1 MFCRSASLY
10 LHKKQKQTDMAKL
23 SQIRRLAILINKL
36 SAVRYVPTDAL
47 VAHVEN
53 TLALYDNKDS
63 NYSQR
68 TMQRDFGLID
78 EMFGIVIRN
87 DKSRGYYIAELDEMT
102 DNYKELLLN
111 FELLSSINTDS
122 VLQKYVLAE
131 HRQNAIR
138 HELIAPLLKAIRK
151 RNPIE
156 FDYTLV
162 RHNGKIVHKRLM
174 PHFLKESQYR
184 WYLIGY
190 DTDGKLKSF
199 GVDRISAINILEDT
213 QFLRD
218 EHIDIPSLFRE
229 SYGIWNNPEDPVEE
243 IVLKYDSVD
252 GAFVKTLPLHHSQQI
267 LSEDETGIT
276 VKLRLRITNDF
287 VMELL
292 SHSRS
297 VEVVAPHTLRTRLYD
312 TLRQA
317 AERNKPIET
326 ECD

>member
-1 MFCRSASLY
+1 
-10 LHKKQKQTDMAKL
+10 
-23 SQIRRLAILINKL
+23 
-36 SAVRYVPTDAL
+36 
-47 VAHVEN
+47 
-53 TLALYDNKDS
+53 
-63 NYSQR
+63 
-68 TMQRDFGLID
+68 MQCDFGLID

-131 HRQNAIR
+131 HRRNAIR

-156 FDYTLV
+156 FDYTLI

-199 GVDRISAINILEDT
+199 GVDRISAINILED
-213 QFLRD
+213 
-218 EHIDIPSLFRE
+218 IPSLFRD

-292 SHSRS
+292 SRSRS
-297 VEVVAPHTLRTRLYD
+297 VEVVAPHTLRTRY
-312 TLRQA
+312 A
-317 AERNKPIET
+317 ATSRRTKQT
-326 ECD
+326 Y

>member
-1 MFCRSASLY
+1 
-10 LHKKQKQTDMAKL
+10 MAKL

-131 HRQNAIR
+131 HRRNAIR

-267 LSEDETGIT
+267 LSEDKTGIT

-292 SHSRS
+292 SRSRS
-297 VEVVAPHTLRTRLYD
+297 VEVIKPYSLRKRLYD
-312 TLRQA
+312 TYVKA
-317 AERNKPIET
+317 AAHNTPENHE
-326 ECD
+326 

>member
-1 MFCRSASLY
+1 
-10 LHKKQKQTDMAKL
+10 MAKL

-53 TLALYDNKDS
+53 ILALYDNKDS

-87 DKSRGYYIAELDEMT
+87 DKSRGYYIAELDKMT

-190 DTDGKLKSF
+190 DTDSKLKSF

-218 EHIDIPSLFRE
+218 EHIYPLPLSGKLRDMEQSRRPGRGYHTQIRLGRWSFRE
-229 SYGIWNNPEDPVEE
+229 NTTPAS
-243 IVLKYDSVD
+243 L
-252 GAFVKTLPLHHSQQI
+252 ATTTLRRRNRYHRQTAIAHYQ
-267 LSEDETGIT
+267 
-276 VKLRLRITNDF
+276 RLRHGTAFPQPIGRGNRATH
-287 VMELL
+287 LA
-292 SHSRS
+292 HSPIRYAATS
-297 VEVVAPHTLRTRLYD
+297 RRTKQTY
-312 TLRQA
+312 
-317 AERNKPIET
+317 
-326 ECD
+326 

>member
-1 MFCRSASLY
+1 
-10 LHKKQKQTDMAKL
+10 
-23 SQIRRLAILINKL
+23 
-36 SAVRYVPTDAL
+36 
-47 VAHVEN
+47 
-53 TLALYDNKDS
+53 
-63 NYSQR
+63 
-68 TMQRDFGLID
+68 MQRDFGLID

-218 EHIDIPSLFRE
+218 EHINIPALFRE
-229 SYGIWNNPEDPVEE
+229 SYGIWNNPEDPVED
-243 IVLKYDSVD
+243 IILKYDSVD

-267 LSEDETGIT
+267 LSEDKTGIT

-292 SHSRS
+292 SRSRS
-297 VEVVAPHTLRTRLYD
+297 VEVVAPHTLRTLS
-312 TLRQA
+312 L
-317 AERNKPIET
+317 IHI
-326 ECD
+326 

>member
-1 MFCRSASLY
+1 
-10 LHKKQKQTDMAKL
+10 MAKL

-47 VAHVEN
+47 IAHVEN

-122 VLQKYVLAE
+122 ILQKYVLAE
-131 HRQNAIR
+131 HRRNAIR

-218 EHIDIPSLFRE
+218 EHIDIPSLFRD
-229 SYGIWNNPEDPVEE
+229 SYGIGHWGGRYIWQIKNSGNLLLCWKPTPDEDPE
-243 IVLKYDSVD
+243 
-252 GAFVKTLPLHHSQQI
+252 A
-267 LSEDETGIT
+267 
-276 VKLRLRITNDF
+276 
-287 VMELL
+287 
-292 SHSRS
+292 
-297 VEVVAPHTLRTRLYD
+297 
-312 TLRQA
+312 
-317 AERNKPIET
+317 IET
-326 ECD
+326 ALIARFKEQHGGHRPFANLKD

>member
-1 MFCRSASLY
+1 
-10 LHKKQKQTDMAKL
+10 
-23 SQIRRLAILINKL
+23 
-36 SAVRYVPTDAL
+36 
-47 VAHVEN
+47 
-53 TLALYDNKDS
+53 
-63 NYSQR
+63 
-68 TMQRDFGLID
+68 
-78 EMFGIVIRN
+78 
-87 DKSRGYYIAELDEMT
+87 
-102 DNYKELLLN
+102 
-111 FELLSSINTDS
+111 
-122 VLQKYVLAE
+122 
-131 HRQNAIR
+131 
-138 HELIAPLLKAIRK
+138 
-151 RNPIE
+151 
-156 FDYTLV
+156 
-162 RHNGKIVHKRLM
+162 M

-213 QFLRD
+213 HFLRD

-267 LSEDETGIT
+267 LSEDKTGIT

-292 SHSRS
+292 SRSRS

-312 TLRQA
+312 TLD
-317 AERNKPIET
+317 KPPNET
-326 ECD
+326 NLLKQSATKYRKSLTIRIKYNTPRLVITKNILYLCLVWFIHMT

>member
-1 MFCRSASLY
+1 
-10 LHKKQKQTDMAKL
+10 MAKL

-131 HRQNAIR
+131 HRRNAIR

-252 GAFVKTLPLHHSQQI
+252 GAFVKTLPPASLATNTLRRQNRYHRQTAIAHYQ
-267 LSEDETGIT
+267 
-276 VKLRLRITNDF
+276 RLRHGTAFPQPIGR
-287 VMELL
+287 
-292 SHSRS
+292 SSRATHPAHPPVRYAATS
-297 VEVVAPHTLRTRLYD
+297 RRTKQTY
-312 TLRQA
+312 
-317 AERNKPIET
+317 
-326 ECD
+326 

>member
-1 MFCRSASLY
+1 
-10 LHKKQKQTDMAKL
+10 MAKL

-131 HRQNAIR
+131 HRRNAIR

-267 LSEDETGIT
+267 LSEDKTGIT

-292 SHSRS
+292 SRSRS
-297 VEVVAPHTLRTRLYD
+297 VEVVAEMCIRDRYD

>member
-1 MFCRSASLY
+1 
-10 LHKKQKQTDMAKL
+10 MAKL

-47 VAHVEN
+47 IAHVEN

-111 FELLSSINTDS
+111 FELLSSINADS

-131 HRQNAIR
+131 HRHNAIR

-190 DTDGKLKSF
+190 DTDSKLKSF

-292 SHSRS
+292 SRSRS
-297 VEVVAPHTLRTRLYD
+297 VEVIKPYSLRKRLYD
-312 TLRQA
+312 TYVKA
-317 AERNKPIET
+317 AAHNTPENHE
-326 ECD
+326 

>member
-1 MFCRSASLY
+1 
-10 LHKKQKQTDMAKL
+10 
-23 SQIRRLAILINKL
+23 
-36 SAVRYVPTDAL
+36 
-47 VAHVEN
+47 
-53 TLALYDNKDS
+53 
-63 NYSQR
+63 
-68 TMQRDFGLID
+68 MQRDFGLID

-218 EHIDIPSLFRE
+218 EHIDIPALFRD

-252 GAFVKTLPLHHSQQI
+252 GVFVKTLPLHHSQQI

-292 SHSRS
+292 SRSRS

>member
-1 MFCRSASLY
+1 
-10 LHKKQKQTDMAKL
+10 MAKL

-131 HRQNAIR
+131 HRRNAIR

-267 LSEDETGIT
+267 LSEDKTGIT

-292 SHSRS
+292 SRSRS
-297 VEVVAPHTLRTRLYD
+297 VEVVAQQTY
-312 TLRQA
+312 
-317 AERNKPIET
+317 
-326 ECD
+326 

>member
-1 MFCRSASLY
+1 
-10 LHKKQKQTDMAKL
+10 
-23 SQIRRLAILINKL
+23 
-36 SAVRYVPTDAL
+36 
-47 VAHVEN
+47 
-53 TLALYDNKDS
+53 
-63 NYSQR
+63 
-68 TMQRDFGLID
+68 MQRDFGLID

-122 VLQKYVLAE
+122 VLQKYVLTE
-131 HRQNAIR
+131 HRRNAIR

-156 FDYTLV
+156 FDYTLI

-218 EHIDIPSLFRE
+218 EHISPPSFGTVTGYETIP
-229 SYGIWNNPEDPVEE
+229 
-243 IVLKYDSVD
+243 
-252 GAFVKTLPLHHSQQI
+252 KTPWKKSFLNTIRS
-267 LSEDETGIT
+267 
-276 VKLRLRITNDF
+276 
-287 VMELL
+287 MELL
-292 SHSRS
+292 
-297 VEVVAPHTLRTRLYD
+297 
-312 TLRQA
+312 
-317 AERNKPIET
+317 
-326 ECD
+326 

>member
-1 MFCRSASLY
+1 
-10 LHKKQKQTDMAKL
+10 MAKL

-131 HRQNAIR
+131 HRRNAIR

-267 LSEDETGIT
+267 LSEDKTGIT

-292 SHSRS
+292 PQPIGRSSRATHPAHPPVRYAATS
-297 VEVVAPHTLRTRLYD
+297 RRTKQTY
-312 TLRQA
+312 
-317 AERNKPIET
+317 
-326 ECD
+326 

>member
-1 MFCRSASLY
+1 
-10 LHKKQKQTDMAKL
+10 
-23 SQIRRLAILINKL
+23 
-36 SAVRYVPTDAL
+36 
-47 VAHVEN
+47 
-53 TLALYDNKDS
+53 
-63 NYSQR
+63 
-68 TMQRDFGLID
+68 MQRDFGLID

-131 HRQNAIR
+131 HRRNAIR

-218 EHIDIPSLFRE
+218 EHIDIPALFRD

-252 GAFVKTLPLHHSQQI
+252 GVFVKTLPLHHSQQI
-267 LSEDETGIT
+267 LSEDGCSETRQIGKQTKSRVFHCFRHISR
-276 VKLRLRITNDF
+276 VCDLSAVSVLF
-287 VMELL
+287 LL
-292 SHSRS
+292 HGTAFPQPIGRSSCASHPAHPPIQYSATSR
-297 VEVVAPHTLRTRLYD
+297 RTKQTY
-312 TLRQA
+312 
-317 AERNKPIET
+317 
-326 ECD
+326 

>member
-1 MFCRSASLY
+1 
-10 LHKKQKQTDMAKL
+10 MAKL

-47 VAHVEN
+47 IAHVEN
-53 TLALYDNKDS
+53 TLVLYDNKDS

-78 EMFGIVIRN
+78 EIFGIVIRN

-131 HRQNAIR
+131 HRRNAIR

-218 EHIDIPSLFRE
+218 EHIDIPSLFRD

-267 LSEDETGIT
+267 LSEDETSIT
-276 VKLRLRITNDF
+276 VKLRLRITTTSSWNCFPAADR
-287 VMELL
+287 
-292 SHSRS
+292 SR
-297 VEVVAPHTLRTRLYD
+297 
-312 TLRQA
+312 
-317 AERNKPIET
+317 
-326 ECD
+326 

>member
-1 MFCRSASLY
+1 
-10 LHKKQKQTDMAKL
+10 
-23 SQIRRLAILINKL
+23 
-36 SAVRYVPTDAL
+36 
-47 VAHVEN
+47 
-53 TLALYDNKDS
+53 
-63 NYSQR
+63 
-68 TMQRDFGLID
+68 
-78 EMFGIVIRN
+78 MFGIVIRN

-131 HRQNAIR
+131 HRRNAIR

-267 LSEDETGIT
+267 LSEDKTGIT

-292 SHSRS
+292 SRSRS

>member
-1 MFCRSASLY
+1 
-10 LHKKQKQTDMAKL
+10 MAKL

-47 VAHVEN
+47 ITHVEN

-131 HRQNAIR
+131 HRRNAIR

-156 FDYTLV
+156 FDYTL
-162 RHNGKIVHKRLM
+162 IAIT
-174 PHFLKESQYR
+174 E
-184 WYLIGY
+184 
-190 DTDGKLKSF
+190 KSF
-199 GVDRISAINILEDT
+199 TNGSCPIS
-213 QFLRD
+213 
-218 EHIDIPSLFRE
+218 
-229 SYGIWNNPEDPVEE
+229 
-243 IVLKYDSVD
+243 
-252 GAFVKTLPLHHSQQI
+252 
-267 LSEDETGIT
+267 
-276 VKLRLRITNDF
+276 
-287 VMELL
+287 
-292 SHSRS
+292 
-297 VEVVAPHTLRTRLYD
+297 
-312 TLRQA
+312 
-317 AERNKPIET
+317 
-326 ECD
+326 

>member
-1 MFCRSASLY
+1 
-10 LHKKQKQTDMAKL
+10 MAKL

-47 VAHVEN
+47 IAHVEN
-53 TLALYDNKDS
+53 TLVLYDNKDS

-78 EMFGIVIRN
+78 EIFGIVIRN

-131 HRQNAIR
+131 HRRNAIR

-218 EHIDIPSLFRE
+218 EHIDIPSLFRD

-267 LSEDETGIT
+267 LSEDETSIT

-292 SHSRS
+292 SRSRS
-297 VEVVAPHTLRTRLYD
+297 GHTPCAPACTIRCD
-312 TLRQA
+312 
-317 AERNKPIET
+317 KPPNET
-326 ECD
+326 NLLKQSATKY

>member
-1 MFCRSASLY
+1 
-10 LHKKQKQTDMAKL
+10 MAKL

-47 VAHVEN
+47 IAHVEN

-131 HRQNAIR
+131 HRRNAIR

-190 DTDGKLKSF
+190 DTDSKLKSF

-229 SYGIWNNPEDPVEE
+229 SYGIWNNPEDPVED
-243 IVLKYDSVD
+243 IILKYDSVD
-252 GAFVKTLPLHHSQQI
+252 GAFVKTLPC
-267 LSEDETGIT
+267 IT
-276 VKLRLRITNDF
+276 RNNYSPKTKQVSPSNCDCALPTTSSWNCFPAADR
-287 VMELL
+287 
-292 SHSRS
+292 SR
-297 VEVVAPHTLRTRLYD
+297 
-312 TLRQA
+312 
-317 AERNKPIET
+317 
-326 ECD
+326 

>member
-1 MFCRSASLY
+1 
-10 LHKKQKQTDMAKL
+10 MAKL

-47 VAHVEN
+47 IAHVEN

-131 HRQNAIR
+131 HRRNAIR

-218 EHIDIPSLFRE
+218 EHIDIPALFRD

-252 GAFVKTLPLHHSQQI
+252 GVFVKTLPLHHSQQI

-292 SHSRS
+292 SRSRS
-297 VEVVAPHTLRTRLYD
+297 VAAVAPHTRLYN
-312 TLRQA
+312 TPRQA

>member
-1 MFCRSASLY
+1 
-10 LHKKQKQTDMAKL
+10 MAKL

-47 VAHVEN
+47 IAHVEN

-131 HRQNAIR
+131 HRRNAIR

-218 EHIDIPSLFRE
+218 EHIDIPALFRD

-252 GAFVKTLPLHHSQQI
+252 GVFVKTLPLHHSQQI

-292 SHSRS
+292 SRSRS
-297 VEVVAPHTLRTRLYD
+297 VEVVAPQTLRTRLYN